1 MRNDKGM
8 RRFDAPEML
17 DLNVGT
23 LDDAA
28 ESLADLRR
36 INRWLGGTRVL
47 THHLLPRVAAAAR
60 AAARPIVVADI
71 GAGSADIPIALV
83 RWARQ
88 RGIPLRVLA
97 VDLNQRHL
105 TLARPRLAAYP
116 EVRLVAAEGGN
127 LPLGDGVDY
136 IVASL
141 FLHHFPPPNVVS
153 LLRGWYTTARRG
165 VIANDLIRAWLPYL
179 GYFALQ
185 PVIARS
191 YLTRYDAPLSI
202 RRAYTVGEM
211 RALAAEAGLP
221 AQLYW
226 HWPWRLALVAD
237 KEPV

>member
-1 MRNDKGM
+1 MD
-8 RRFDAPEML
+8 RFDAPEML

-23 LDDAA
+23 LGDAA

-36 INRWLGGTRVL
+36 INRWLGGTRTL
-47 THHLLPRVAAAAR
+47 ARHLLPRVAAAAR
-60 AAARPIVVADI
+60 DSSHPIVVADI

-83 RWARQ
+83 EWGRR
-88 RGIPLRVLA
+88 RGIPLHVLA

-105 TLARPRLAAYP
+105 ALAQPRLADYP

-127 LPLGDGVDY
+127 LPLSHGVDY
-136 IVASL
+136 VVASL
-141 FLHHFPPPNVVS
+141 FLHHFPPTTVVG
-153 LLRGWYTTARRG
+153 LLRAWYATARRG

-185 PVIARS
+185 PFIARS

-202 RRAYTVGEM
+202 RRAYTLAEM
-211 RALAAEAGLP
+211 RALATEAGLP
-221 AQLYW
+221 ARLYW

-237 KEPV
+237 KPPV